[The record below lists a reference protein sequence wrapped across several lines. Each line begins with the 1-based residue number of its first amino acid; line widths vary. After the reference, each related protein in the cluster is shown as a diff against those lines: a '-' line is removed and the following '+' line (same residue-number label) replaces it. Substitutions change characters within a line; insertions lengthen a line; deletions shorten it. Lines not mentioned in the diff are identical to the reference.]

1 MLLQKLC
8 EFADRQLDLPPG
20 MYQRQPIRY
29 VVELDANGRFLGVV
43 DTQDSSSAT
52 TRRGTPLLAPHVK
65 RTVGVKPK
73 LLADSGVYAFG
84 IPVPTTD
91 ADEEKKRAARAPQ
104 QREAFASLVAA
115 CAEATGE
122 PTVEAVATFLDVAD
136 PQTLS
141 LPADFDSGATMTFRV
156 DGVLPIDLPAVR
168 AFWAGLQEPE
178 DGAAGER
185 MECVVC
191 GQTRPAMQRHPL
203 KVKGIRVG
211 QTGGTD
217 LISAN
222 AKAFE
227 SYGLEH
233 SLIAPTCQVCAEK
246 YGNALNALLA
256 GTDSHVHV
264 AGVEYVFWTA
274 TRSEFKP
281 GRLFSDPS
289 PVEVQQLIEAAR
301 SGRAAATALDATAF
315 YALALGASGS
325 RVAVLDW
332 IDTTVG
338 EAKRR
343 LGRYFALQD
352 IVEGDG
358 DPGTPMPIWR
368 LAGATVRDPRK
379 ETPPASVPSALLRLA
394 LGGEPLPMDLLFQA
408 VRRNRAEQ
416 GVSRERAALIK
427 MVLGSRDEFHEGGTD
442 AMTELDTANQEP
454 AYLCGRLLAVLDAIQ
469 RQALNNPNATIVD
482 RFYGAA
488 SSAPASVFGTLL
500 HGAQAHMGKL
510 RKDPRTQ
517 GAHAA
522 LERRLEEVMEP
533 LETFPPTLTLQE
545 QGLFAL
551 GFYHQRAAD
560 RRARRERAEEREVAA
575 EPENEKDSQG

>member
-8 EFADRQLDLPPG
+8 EFADRQLALPPV
-20 MYQRQPIRY
+20 MYQTQPIRY
-29 VVELDANGRFLGVV
+29 LIELDSGGRFLGLV
-43 DTQDSSSAT
+43 DTQDSSSPA

-65 RTVGVKPK
+65 RTVAVTPK
-73 LLADSGVYAFG
+73 LLADTGVYALG
-84 IPVPTTD
+84 IPIPTAD
-91 ADEEKKRAARAPQ
+91 ADEGKKRAARAPQ
-104 QREAFASLVAA
+104 QREAFASLVVA
-115 CAEATGE
+115 CAAATGE
-122 PTVEAVATFLDVAD
+122 PAVGAVATFLDRAD
-136 PQTLS
+136 PQELS
-141 LPADFDSGATMTFRV
+141 LPADFDPGATMTFRV
-156 DGVLPIDLPAVR
+156 DGILPIDLPAVR
-168 AFWAGLQEPE
+168 GFWAGLQEPE
-178 DGAAGER
+178 DGADGER
-185 MECVVC
+185 MECIVC
-191 GQTRPAMQRHPL
+191 GQKRPAMQRHPL

-227 SYGLEH
+227 SYGLEN

-256 GTDSHVHV
+256 GADSHVHV

-274 TRSEFKP
+274 TRSEFRP
-281 GRLFSDPS
+281 GRLFSDPT
-289 PVEVQQLIEAAR
+289 PAEVQQLIEAAR
-301 SGRAAATALDATAF
+301 SGRAAAIGLDATAF

-338 EAKRR
+338 EAKRW
-343 LGRYFALQD
+343 LGQYFALQD
-352 IVEGDG
+352 IVEADG
-358 DPGTPMPIWR
+358 DPGAPLPIWR

-379 ETPPASVPSALLRLA
+379 EAPSASVPSALLRLA
-394 LGGEPLPMDLLFQA
+394 LGGDPLPMDLLFQA

-416 GVSRERAALIK
+416 GVTRERAALIK
-427 MVLGSRDEFHEGGTD
+427 MVLVSRADIHEGGTD
-442 AMTELDTANQEP
+442 AMTELDGANREP

-469 RQALNNPNATIVD
+469 RRALNNPNTTIVD

-500 HGAQAHMGKL
+500 HGAQPHLGKL
-510 RKDPRTQ
+510 RKDPKTQ

-533 LETFPPTLTLQE
+533 LATFPATLTLQE

-551 GFYHQRAAD
+551 RFYHQRAAD
-560 RRARRERAEEREVAA
+560 RRARRERAEEREAAA
-575 EPENEKDSQG
+575 EDQENDSQD